1 MLETLAPDRI
11 LISLLTAASIC
22 AVCIPLWRGFRV
34 CMRARGATRR
44 VQASELR
51 SRLKEEPRSGEPL
64 AVLMA
69 RVYQRALR
77 ESREHGQ
84 PVDFVLDASRQYATG
99 EYEAHYASMISMY
112 ANLLPPIGFIGT
124 TVGMLVLFVSMNLQ
138 DAGLEL
144 GALAVALLSSIFALM
159 GFATLE
165 SFKILMHSRLLRALD
180 VVSQLPVAQP
190 PRGGGG
196 VPAGAPASPER

>member
-1 MLETLAPDRI
+1 MSLAPDRI

-22 AVCIPLWRGFRV
+22 AVCIPLWRGFRI
-34 CMRARGATRR
+34 CLRARGATRHLKPP
-44 VQASELR
+44 ELR
-51 SRLKEEPRSGEPL
+51 SRLKQAAAPGEPL

-69 RVYQRALR
+69 RVYQKGLR
-77 ESREHGQ
+77 ESQGQ
-84 PVDFVLDASRQYATG
+84 PTDFVLDASRQYAAS
-99 EYEAHYASMISMY
+99 EYDAHYASMISMY
-112 ANLLPPIGFIGT
+112 ANLLPPLGFIGT
-124 TVGMLVLFVSMNLQ
+124 TVGMLVLFVSMHLQ

-180 VVSQLPVAQP
+180 AVAQLPVSSP
-190 PRGGGG
+190 PRSGGAA
-196 VPAGAPASPER
+196 PAGAPASPER